1 MPNTCP
7 AVVSSASSIGLTTH
21 PVPSIAGWLVG
32 SARTANTASAGAGI
46 VVVALTVSFG
56 MADLLLVSGR

>member
-1 MPNTCP
+1 
-7 AVVSSASSIGLTTH
+7 
-21 PVPSIAGWLVG
+21 VPSIAGWLVG